1 MPRLRESHS
10 YATIFPAQTRR
21 KEDKPMKKGIIFD
34 LDGTLINS
42 LPDISAAMNRALAK
56 AGLPVHPEEAYKYLV
71 GDGVIKLSE
80 RAVGARP
87 ELAPQVL
94 ADYMPDYAQN
104 CRVNTHPYAGI
115 PEALAGLAARGL
127 KICVLTNKDQSDAEH
142 ILAYYFP
149 AVHFSAVRGRVPGVA
164 LKPHPQGA
172 LLIAKALE
180 IAPEVYS
187 HFDAALAGQ
196 DPREFFED
204 TLLRRLRARHLVI
217 GFHYR
222 FGKAAAGNAALIQAY
237 CEQAGI
243 GLSVIPPVRLENG
256 ELVSSTA
263 VRGLLQV
270 GQFAAARE
278 MLGHGLTAWPQTQKE
293 GEDYAGIS

>member
-56 AGLPVHPEEAYKYLV
+56 AGLPAHPEEAYKYLV

-80 RAVGARP
+80 RAVGARL

-94 ADYMPDYAQN
+94 ADYMPDYARN
-104 CRVNTHPYAGI
+104 CRVNTHPYAGV

-180 IAPEVYS
+180 IAPEDFWYV
-187 HFDAALAGQ
+187 G
-196 DPREFFED
+196 D
-204 TLLRRLRARHLVI
+204 TRMDMLC
-217 GFHYR
+217 
-222 FGKAAAGNAALIQAY
+222 GNAAGM
-237 CEQAGI
+237 ETI
-243 GLSVIPPVRLENG
+243 GVLWGFRPRA
-256 ELVSSTA
+256 ELTESGA
-263 VRGLLQV
+263 KHLAKNAAELLQIV
-270 GQFAAARE
+270 DG
-278 MLGHGLTAWPQTQKE
+278 
-293 GEDYAGIS
+293 